1 MQGGHTETNTW
12 KVKCTSK
19 KLPSHSYLSLGFTV
33 VDFKLI
39 VNGYLK
45 RTKDIAY
52 NLVLMHKISEYC
64 ILCFALWYRKMYTYP
79 FWSHSHYWAIRSKNY
94 DMNNLPSTCW
104 KYHVFYTKEILNVT
118 WGGLSCKRVKVNNLA
133 YN

>member
-12 KVKCTSK
+12 KVKCTTK

-33 VDFKLI
+33 VDFKLT
-39 VNGYLK
+39 VDGYSK

-52 NLVLMHKISEYC
+52 NLVLMHKISHDS
-64 ILCFALWYRKMYTYP
+64 IFCFALWYRKM
-79 FWSHSHYWAIRSKNY
+79 INSKIS
-94 DMNNLPSTCW
+94 DMNNLSSTIR

>member
-1 MQGGHTETNTW
+1 MQGGHTETNPW
-12 KVKCTSK
+12 KVECTSK

-33 VDFKLI
+33 VDFKLT

-52 NLVLMHKISEYC
+52 NLVLMHKISNHC
-64 ILCFALWYRKMYTYP
+64 IVCLELWYRRMI
-79 FWSHSHYWAIRSKNY
+79 SSKNS
-94 DMNNLPSTCW
+94 DMSNISNTCI